1 MTKWYLPHE
10 LPTDELLML
19 SGDSVSARPVAD
31 LVRGV
36 AAALQ
41 ADSRFSPTRA
51 SGREPVR
58 KLGADGLRGRFDAEL
73 ERSAGNRIFLLFG
86 GPHEDMYGTLD
97 VFPDTQLDRAPR
109 THSIEASIPIAALD
123 AEGIAA
129 FADWALGLFDALGV
143 FHGFVT
149 TTDMQAQRKTI
160 IRESVERGEK
170 APPRFDDPLYTILD
184 RMVSDVYWV
193 NYFGPA
199 YVERWGLERLQAMG
213 IRSEVR
219 PTGAVAIWA
228 TEMPPPVDPT
238 CRLLGDYPFKAS
250 FYEAL
255 GRRTF
260 TLESLDLPERGEVV
274 PTLHEHRSR
283 SIRH

>member
-19 SGDSVSARPVAD
+19 SGDSVSARPVTD
-31 LVRGV
+31 LVRDV

-41 ADSRFSPTRA
+41 AEPRFSPTRA
-51 SGREPVR
+51 SRREPVR
-58 KLGADGLRGRFDAEL
+58 KLGPDGLRGRFDAEL
-73 ERSAGNRIFLLFG
+73 ERSAGKRIFLLFG
-86 GPHEDMYGTLD
+86 GPHEDLYGTLD

-109 THSIEASIPIAALD
+109 THSIEASVPIAALD
-123 AEGIAA
+123 ADGIAA

-149 TTDMQAQRKTI
+149 TTDMQAQRQTM
-160 IRESVERGEK
+160 IREAFERGEI
-170 APPRFDDPLYTILD
+170 APPRWEDPLYTILD

-193 NYFGPA
+193 NYFGPG
-199 YVERWGLERLQAMG
+199 YVERWGLERLQVMG
-213 IRSEVR
+213 VRNAVR
-219 PTGAVAIWA
+219 PAGAVAIWA
-228 TEMPPPVDPT
+228 TEMPPPVDAT
-238 CRLLGDYPFKAS
+238 CRLLGDYPFKES

-260 TLESLDLPERGEVV
+260 TLESMDRPEPGEVV
-274 PTLHEHRSR
+274 PTLHEHRR
-283 SIRH
+283 LSIQH

>member
-31 LVRGV
+31 LVHDV

-41 ADSRFSPTRA
+41 AEPRFAPTRA

-73 ERSAGNRIFLLFG
+73 ERAAGNRLFLLFG
-86 GPHEDMYGTLD
+86 GPHEDLYGTLD
-97 VFPDTQLDRAPR
+97 VFPDTNLDRGPR

-129 FADWALGLFDALGV
+129 FADWALALFDALGV
-143 FHGFVT
+143 FHGFLST
-149 TTDMQAQRKTI
+149 ADMQAQRKVT
-160 IRESVERGEK
+160 IREAIERGEM

-213 IRSEVR
+213 IRSVAR
-219 PTGAVAIWA
+219 PTGAVAVWA
-228 TEMPPPVDPT
+228 TELPPPVDPT
-238 CRLLGDYPFKAS
+238 CRMLGDYPFKAS

-274 PTLHEHRSR
+274 PTLHEHRAR